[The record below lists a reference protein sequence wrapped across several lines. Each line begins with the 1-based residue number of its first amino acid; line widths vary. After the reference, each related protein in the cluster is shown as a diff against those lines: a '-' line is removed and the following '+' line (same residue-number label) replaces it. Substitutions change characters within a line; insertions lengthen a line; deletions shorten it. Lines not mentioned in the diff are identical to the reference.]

1 MGRLYV
7 VSGSSGVGKGTLLK
21 LFLSKHPDFKLS
33 ISCTTRNPRDG
44 EENGKNYFFITKEE
58 FERKVVHGD
67 FVEYTLYNGNLD
79 GSTKDQIA
87 KNRCVVIDPAGLRA
101 YIALNDDSIMTF
113 FLDADEETRRER
125 MMARGDDKEKIES
138 RIIHDREAFKKEN
151 IPKVDYHIDSSK
163 LHNVEE
169 VTDEIYRIYTSKK

>member
-58 FERKVVHGD
+58 FETLIKNNEFLEWAEFSGNMYGTQKAYVERKLAEGK
-67 FVEYTLYNGNLD
+67 NLILELD
-79 GSTKDQIA
+79 TVG
-87 KNRCVVIDPAGLRA
+87 
-101 YIALNDDSIMTF
+101 ALNVKKIMPKACLIFILPPSFEELEARLRGRNTESEEAIQKRLNTVKAEIKRSEQFDYKVINDDLDKALLSLEDIMC
-113 FLDADEETRRER
+113 
-125 MMARGDDKEKIES
+125 
-138 RIIHDREAFKKEN
+138 N
-151 IPKVDYHIDSSK
+151 
-163 LHNVEE
+163 
-169 VTDEIYRIYTSKK
+169 